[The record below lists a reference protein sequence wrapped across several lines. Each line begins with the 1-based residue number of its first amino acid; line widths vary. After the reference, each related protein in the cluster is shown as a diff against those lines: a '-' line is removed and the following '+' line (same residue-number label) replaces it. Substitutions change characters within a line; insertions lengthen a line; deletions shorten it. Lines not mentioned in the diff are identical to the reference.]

1 MSKWGEIAQLYA
13 DNQEWKHKHMQQL
26 KKEERKRMKQTINIK
41 APDHTYE
48 REVML
53 SGHIAV
59 PKEKYRRMI
68 ISEVVGWG
76 IAVFLLLVT
85 VLR

>member
-1 MSKWGEIAQLYA
+1 M
-13 DNQEWKHKHMQQL
+13 
-26 KKEERKRMKQTINIK
+26 MKQTINIK
-41 APDHTYE
+41 TPDHTYE
-48 REVML
+48 REVMM

-76 IAVFLLLVT
+76 IAVFLLLVNL
-85 VLR
+85 LR